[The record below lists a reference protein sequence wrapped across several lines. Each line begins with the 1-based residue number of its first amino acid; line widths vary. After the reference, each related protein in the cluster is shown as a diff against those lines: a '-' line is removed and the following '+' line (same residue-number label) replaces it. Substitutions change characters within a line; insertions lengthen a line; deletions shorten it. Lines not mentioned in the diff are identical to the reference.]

1 MSSIKTAS
9 QQLGQSAEDLAVRH
23 FTERGFSIKAR
34 NYRHQRAEID
44 IIAQKRRLLV
54 FVEVKARSNDQFG
67 HPETFVTPR
76 QQALV
81 RAAAEHYIMTED
93 WNHDIRF
100 DIVSVLQHNDNQP
113 QLTHFEDAF

>member
-1 MSSIKTAS
+1 MKTVS
-9 QQLGQSAEDLAVRH
+9 QQLGQAAEDFAVRYLKKG
-23 FTERGFSIKAR
+23 GFAIIAR
-34 NYRHQRAEID
+34 NYRYQRAEID
-44 IIAQKRRLLV
+44 IIAQKNELLV
-54 FVEVKARSNDQFG
+54 FVEVKARSNNQFG
-67 HPETFVTPR
+67 DPETFVTPR